1 MEYQRPLGDGMSIHT
16 ATFAAFCAA
25 ALLGPLYFGGLA
37 GGSAYSAPADAAA
50 SARSNEVPV
59 AIDARLGGDETQ
71 TRLVV
76 DLSHKIDLHVFTLAN
91 PFRVIIDMPQVA
103 FQLPAKTGET
113 GRGLIKAFRYGLVM
127 QGGSRMVID
136 LSRPSRVEKA
146 IVLDRANGQ
155 PARLVLELTAIDR
168 DAFLRTV
175 AVERRKPE
183 PARSS
188 SSIPAMAGPTTDPGS
203 RPPTIPRNRS
213 FSPSAGYCATSWKR
227 PANTAP

>member
-1 MEYQRPLGDGMSIHT
+1 MSIRK
-16 ATFAAFCAA
+16 AISAVLCAA
-25 ALLGPLYFGGLA
+25 AMLGHPCVAELA
-37 GGSAYSAPADAAA
+37 GGPAYAAPAG
-50 SARSNEVPV
+50 SATNVDSSEVPL
-59 AIDARLGGDETQ
+59 ASEARLGGDENQ

-76 DLSHKIDLHVFTLAN
+76 DLSHKIDLRVFTLAN

-103 FQLPAKTGET
+103 FQFPSKTGET

-155 PARLVLELTAIDR
+155 PARLVLELTALDR
-168 DAFLRTV
+168 DAFQRTV

-183 PARSS
+183 PARSMRES
-188 SSIPAMAGPTTDPGS
+188 ETGVRSGS
-203 RPPTIPRNRS
+203 
-213 FSPSAGYCATSWKR
+213 
-227 PANTAP
+227 